1 MLIALLA
8 VLGVDLVVIVAF
20 LAAALHR
27 RRWIGRQAGAFKGAI
42 RVVHG
47 EVPGLTAK
55 WRRGYGRWIRDILV
69 WYKPPL
75 LFRSEHVPAD
85 ALARPDRASEP
96 GGETPGEGRRGPLP
110 VRGGRRPDR
119 GSRMSRRV

>member
-69 WYKPPL
+69 WYKSPL

-85 ALARPDRASEP
+85 ALARPDRAAE
-96 GGETPGEGRRGPLP
+96 
-110 VRGGRRPDR
+110 RGGVKRLGKDVAVLSLSVEDGARIE
-119 GSRMSRRV
+119 VAA